1 MPILACLLL
10 VVVCGVLISF
20 LVSVACAWIT
30 FTYCCSMLVFV
41 PLELESLLH
50 FLVAKTLSVEF
61 GISESGF
68 NLLKLVQQEV

>member
-1 MPILACLLL
+1 
-10 VVVCGVLISF
+10 
-20 LVSVACAWIT
+20 
-30 FTYCCSMLVFV
+30 MLVFV